1 VVGHELMEGL
11 TGGFGLVLALGI
23 YGEFDFIDLHLF

>member
-11 TGGFGLVLALGI
+11 TSGFDLVLALGI
-23 YGEFDFIDLHLF
+23 YGKFDFIDLHLF